1 MTVKSLPY
9 RAIIAVDFEF
19 EFGGNYGNRPRPV
32 CMVARDLLTG
42 QTWRVWRGE
51 FGTSPPFA
59 IGPETL
65 IVAFMA
71 SAELGCFLVLGW
83 PMPERI
89 LDLYIEFKCRVNG
102 TRPPRGSGL
111 IGALGFFGLDTLSGN
126 EKTEMRD
133 LVLRGG
139 PWSAK
144 ERQDVLQY
152 CESDVIG
159 LERLLPEM
167 LPRIDLPRAL
177 LRGRYMSA
185 SATMENAGIPID
197 APLLARLLEHWT
209 DIQDELIADIDTD
222 YGVFDGRT
230 FKANLFEAY
239 LIHAGIPWPRLPSGA
254 LDLKSSTFREMA
266 KSYPAISPLHE
277 LRHTLSDMRLNALT
291 VGDDGRNRT
300 VLWAFASK
308 TGRNQPS
315 NTKYIFGP
323 SVWLRGL
330 IKPPPGYGVAYID
343 WSNQEFAIAAKL
355 SGDEAMMAAYTS
367 GDPYLAFGKQ
377 SGRVPQDATKASH
390 PSERELLKQC
400 VLGVQYGMM
409 EYTLAG
415 RMSQPLIVARTL
427 LRLHRDTYRK
437 FWEFVTAAVDVAMLG
452 MPLKT
457 VFGWQVVA
465 GNDPNPRS
473 LMNFPMQANGA
484 EMLRLACCLGT
495 ERGIEIVAPVH
506 DAVLIC
512 APLDRLDAD
521 IITMRAAMA
530 EASRAVLG
538 GFEIRTDVNTV
549 RYPDRYQDARGRV
562 MWEKVMHLL
571 DRRDAQQQEERIHAA
586 G

>member
-1 MTVKSLPY
+1 
-9 RAIIAVDFEF
+9 
-19 EFGGNYGNRPRPV
+19 
-32 CMVARDLLTG
+32 
-42 QTWRVWRGE
+42 
-51 FGTSPPFA
+51 
-59 IGPETL
+59 
-65 IVAFMA
+65 
-71 SAELGCFLVLGW
+71 
-83 PMPERI
+83 
-89 LDLYIEFKCRVNG
+89 
-102 TRPPRGSGL
+102 
-111 IGALGFFGLDTLSGN
+111 
-126 EKTEMRD
+126 
-133 LVLRGG
+133 
-139 PWSAK
+139 
-144 ERQDVLQY
+144 
-152 CESDVIG
+152 
-159 LERLLPEM
+159 
-167 LPRIDLPRAL
+167 
-177 LRGRYMSA
+177 
-185 SATMENAGIPID
+185 
-197 APLLARLLEHWT
+197 
-209 DIQDELIADIDTD
+209 
-222 YGVFDGRT
+222 
-230 FKANLFEAY
+230 
-239 LIHAGIPWPRLPSGA
+239 
-254 LDLKSSTFREMA
+254 
-266 KSYPAISPLHE
+266 
-277 LRHTLSDMRLNALT
+277 
-291 VGDDGRNRT
+291 
-300 VLWAFASK
+300 
-308 TGRNQPS
+308 
-315 NTKYIFGP
+315 
-323 SVWLRGL
+323 
-330 IKPPPGYGVAYID
+330 
-343 WSNQEFAIAAKL
+343 
-355 SGDEAMMAAYTS
+355 
-367 GDPYLAFGKQ
+367 
-377 SGRVPQDATKASH
+377 
-390 PSERELLKQC
+390 
-400 VLGVQYGMM
+400 M